1 MQSLP
6 VLLCVTVR
14 VPKQQDQQR
23 PLDRAPRPAE
33 GPLDREEGP
42 LDRPRGPSSL
52 CLLLFLFSSL
62 IFLMLCVFWF
72 LR

>member
-33 GPLDREEGP
+33 GPVITLSIIIFIFFPYFLNVMCILVFKVKQEKQKKY
-42 LDRPRGPSSL
+42 LWSL
-52 CLLLFLFSSL
+52 
-62 IFLMLCVFWF
+62 
-72 LR
+72 